1 MPHRSPQPLGSC
13 RSGSLQLDVEQN
25 AMSEPHSAAAAT
37 STATNDA
44 PTGGRRM
51 APNTCT
57 VIHDRGSEEMHFSRE
72 NVEKLL
78 AGNSFFWIDVDQPNE
93 ADYEILREV
102 FKFHPLA
109 VEDSEK
115 FGQRSKLDEYDD
127 FVFIVV
133 YGAVPDDDRLVEV
146 HCFYSDKF
154 LVTVH
159 RDEAPAF
166 TEVRQRY
173 MKRSKPVD
181 EPGKLLYRII
191 DALVDSFF
199 PILADFDDRIDELEN
214 QTFLNASD
222 AQLQEIFQMKRLLVG
237 MRKAIT
243 PQRDMFA
250 SLSGGVAHLPGMT
263 DEDERYFRD
272 IYDHLLRISEL
283 IDTYR
288 DLLTS
293 SMDVYLS
300 TVSNRLNS
308 VMKQLTIMATVFL
321 PLTFITGFFGQNF
334 GWMVGRIKSPGI
346 FFGLG
351 IGLEVVTVAAL
362 VTLFKKRGWF

>member
-1 MPHRSPQPLGSC
+1 M
-13 RSGSLQLDVEQN
+13 
-25 AMSEPHSAAAAT
+25 
-37 STATNDA
+37 
-44 PTGGRRM
+44 
-51 APNTCT
+51 
-57 VIHDRGSEEMHFSRE
+57 VIHDHGSEEMHFNRE
-72 NVEKLL
+72 NVERLL
-78 AGNSFFWIDVDQPNE
+78 AGDSFFWVDVAQPNE
-93 ADYEILREV
+93 ADYAILRDV

-115 FGQRSKLDEYDD
+115 FDQRAKIDDYDD
-127 FVFIVV
+127 YVFIVV

-146 HCFYSDKF
+146 HCFYSEKF

-159 RDEAPAF
+159 RDDAPAF

-173 MKRSKPVD
+173 VKRKKVD
-181 EPGKLLYRII
+181 DPGRLLYRII

-250 SLSGGVAHLPGMT
+250 GLIGGVAELPGMNE
-263 DEDERYFRD
+263 EDERYFRD
-272 IYDHLLRISEL
+272 IYDHLIRISDL

-321 PLTFITGFFGQNF
+321 PLTFVTGFFGQNF
-334 GWMVGRIKSPGI
+334 GWMVGHIGSGPV

-351 IGLEVVTVAAL
+351 IGLEIVTVAAL
-362 VTLFKKRGWF
+362 FTLFKKRGWF

>member
-1 MPHRSPQPLGSC
+1 MSDPQ
-13 RSGSLQLDVEQN
+13 R
-25 AMSEPHSAAAAT
+25 SAAAAGNT
-37 STATNDA
+37 PKDGTEDA
-44 PTGGRRM
+44 VLAEKRM

-72 NVEKLL
+72 NVDTLL
-78 AGNSFFWIDVDQPNE
+78 AGDSFFWVDVDQPDA
-93 ADYEILREV
+93 ADYAILRDV

-115 FGQRSKLDEYDD
+115 FDQRAKIDDYDD
-127 FVFIVV
+127 YVFIVV

-146 HCFYSDKF
+146 HCFYSEKF

-173 MKRSKPVD
+173 VKRKKIED
-181 EPGKLLYRII
+181 PGKLLYRII
-191 DALVDSFF
+191 DGLVDSFF
-199 PILADFDDRIDELEN
+199 PVLADFDDRIDELEN

-250 SLSGGVAHLPGMT
+250 GLIGGVAELPGMT
-263 DEDERYFRD
+263 EEDERYFRD
-272 IYDHLLRISEL
+272 IYDHLIRISDL

-321 PLTFITGFFGQNF
+321 PLTFVTGFFGQNF
-334 GWMVGRIKSPGI
+334 GWMVGHIGSGPV

-351 IGLEVVTVAAL
+351 IGLEIATVAAL
-362 VTLFKKRGWF
+362 FTLFKKRGWF

>member
-1 MPHRSPQPLGSC
+1 MSSPEPSGTVAGSALTDRTQDAEPEERRS
-13 RSGSLQLDVEQN
+13 
-25 AMSEPHSAAAAT
+25 
-37 STATNDA
+37 
-44 PTGGRRM
+44 
-51 APNTCT
+51 APNSCM
-57 VIHDRGSEEMHFSRE
+57 VIHDSGSEEMRFSCE
-72 NVEKLL
+72 NVERLL
-78 AGNSFFWIDVDQPNE
+78 AGDSYFWIDVDQPDE
-93 ADYEILREV
+93 DDYTILREV

-115 FGQRSKLDEYDD
+115 FGQRAKLDDYDD

-133 YGAVPDDDRLVEV
+133 YGAVPDADRLVEV
-146 HCFYSDKF
+146 HCFYSEKF

-159 RDEAPAF
+159 RDDAPAF
-166 TEVRQRY
+166 TDVRERY
-173 MKRSKPVD
+173 VKRTRAVD
-181 EPGKLLYRII
+181 DPAQLLYRII
-191 DALVDSFF
+191 DGLVDSFF

-214 QTFLNASD
+214 DTFLHAGD
-222 AQLQEIFQMKRLLVG
+222 EQLQEIFRMKRLLVG

-250 SLSGGVAHLPGMT
+250 SLLGGVSELPGMNE
-263 DEDERYFRD
+263 EDERYFRD
-272 IYDHLLRISEL
+272 IYDHLLRISDL

-334 GWMVGRIKSPGI
+334 GWLVRHISGAPAFI
-346 FFGLG
+346 GLG
-351 IGLEVVTVAAL
+351 IGLEIATVTAL
-362 VTLFKKRGWF
+362 FFVFKKRGWL

>member
-1 MPHRSPQPLGSC
+1 MSTPEPSGAVVETTLTDRAQDAEPEERRS
-13 RSGSLQLDVEQN
+13 
-25 AMSEPHSAAAAT
+25 
-37 STATNDA
+37 
-44 PTGGRRM
+44 
-51 APNTCT
+51 APNSCM
-57 VIHDRGSEEMHFSRE
+57 VIHDHGSEEIRFSRE
-72 NVEKLL
+72 NVERLL
-78 AGNSFFWIDVDQPNE
+78 AGGSFFWIDVDQPDE
-93 ADYEILREV
+93 DDYKILREV

-115 FGQRSKLDEYDD
+115 FGQRAKLDDYDD

-133 YGAVPDDDRLVEV
+133 YGAVPDADRLVEV
-146 HCFYSDKF
+146 HCFYSEKF

-166 TEVRQRY
+166 TEVRERY
-173 MKRSKPVD
+173 VKRTHAVD
-181 EPGKLLYRII
+181 DPAQLLYRII
-191 DALVDSFF
+191 DGLVDSFF

-214 QTFLNASD
+214 DTFLHAGD
-222 AQLQEIFQMKRLLVG
+222 EQLQEIFQMKRLLVG

-250 SLSGGVAHLPGMT
+250 SLVGGVAELPGMK
-263 DEDERYFRD
+263 EGDERYFRD
-272 IYDHLLRISEL
+272 IYDHLLRISDL

-334 GWMVGRIKSPGI
+334 GWLVRNISSAPAFI
-346 FFGLG
+346 GLG
-351 IGLEVVTVAAL
+351 IGLEVATVTAL
-362 VTLFKKRGWF
+362 FFVFKKRGWL

>member
-1 MPHRSPQPLGSC
+1 
-13 RSGSLQLDVEQN
+13 
-25 AMSEPHSAAAAT
+25 
-37 STATNDA
+37 
-44 PTGGRRM
+44 
-51 APNTCT
+51 
-57 VIHDRGSEEMHFSRE
+57 MHFNRE

-78 AGNSFFWIDVDQPNE
+78 ADGSFFWIDVDQPNE
-93 ADYEILREV
+93 ADFTVLREV

-115 FGQRSKLDEYDD
+115 FDQRAKLDEYDD

-146 HCFYSDKF
+146 HCFYSEKF

-166 TEVRQRY
+166 TAVRQKYVQR
-173 MKRSKPVD
+173 KKAV
-181 EPGKLLYRII
+181 ENPGLLLYRII
-191 DALVDSFF
+191 DGLVDSFF

-222 AQLQEIFQMKRLLVG
+222 AQLQEIFRMKRLLVG
-237 MRKAIT
+237 MRKAVT

-250 SLSGGVAHLPGMT
+250 SLSGGVAQLPGMT
-263 DEDERYFRD
+263 EEDERYFRD
-272 IYDHLLRISEL
+272 IYDHLIRISDL

-308 VMKQLTIMATVFL
+308 VMKQLTVMATVFL
-321 PLTFITGFFGQNF
+321 PLTFVTGFFGQNF
-334 GWMVGRIKSPGI
+334 GWMVGHIQSGTT
-346 FFGLG
+346 FVVLG
-351 IGLEVVTVAAL
+351 IGLEILTVVGL
-362 VTLFKKRGWF
+362 FTLFKKRGWF